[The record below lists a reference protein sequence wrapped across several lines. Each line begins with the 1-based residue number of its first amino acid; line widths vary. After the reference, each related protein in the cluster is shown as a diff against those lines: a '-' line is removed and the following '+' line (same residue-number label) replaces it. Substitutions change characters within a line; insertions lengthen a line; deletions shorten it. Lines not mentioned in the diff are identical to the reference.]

1 MNLEELKAKWAKDC
15 IIDEHDLSG
24 AALRTSNLHSE
35 YVNEALNIKLQ
46 LVKLQMEISA
56 LQVLRGRYF
65 RGEMTTEELKEKG
78 WPQWQYK
85 TLRADVNEMIIA
97 SPDVQKLFGR
107 QEYLKIIL
115 YFLESVLSEI
125 KARSFNIKNAIEF
138 IKWRSGS

>member
-1 MNLEELKAKWAKDC
+1 MNLEELKKKWSVDSN
-15 IIDEHDLSG
+15 IDVNDLSG
-24 AALRTSNLHSE
+24 AALRSSNLHSE
-35 YVNEALNIKLQ
+35 YLQEAITIKLQ

-65 RGEMTTEELKEKG
+65 RGEMTSAELAEHG